1 MHWANKGKRNNP
13 THNSSVTKWHQ
24 SIFILLLLFC
34 CVFYCCSASS
44 CCSRKNSKIFAES
57 SGNAKVA
64 YRVSWNLF
72 FTCRGMPPARAICIL
87 GTQNTKTTKSWQH
100 LTYNFPADRTT
111 SYLTPFPLRPCAP
124 SALVVCCVFGMFHWQ
139 ARLKYAAKSR
149 AAPKTRSRWIQAEA
163 VCLRGA
169 ERGCATGA
177 AAPTPQF
184 CGSVY
189 CSLDKKK
196 NANAR
201 GRHP

>member
-1 MHWANKGKRNNP
+1 MAP
-13 THNSSVTKWHQ
+13 IDFYFTS
-24 SIFILLLLFC
+24 FILLCLLLLFC
-34 CVFYCCSASS
+34 FFFLF
-44 CCSRKNSKIFAES
+44 SRKNSKIFAES

-64 YRVSWNLF
+64 HRVSWNLF
-72 FTCRGMPPARAICIL
+72 FSCRGMPPARAICIL

-111 SYLTPFPLRPCAP
+111 YYLTPSSP

-163 VCLRGA
+163 VCLKGA
-169 ERGCATGA
+169 EREVSATGA

-196 NANAR
+196 CQR
-201 GRHP
+201 

>member
-1 MHWANKGKRNNP
+1 MRWFQLQMHKKRRNNNNRNHFYSAQFQRTFNQMKRGVTERGEGGGTRRLHWANKGKRNNP

-64 YRVSWNLF
+64 HRVSWKLF

-111 SYLTPFPLRPCAP
+111 YYLTPFPLRPP
-124 SALVVCCVFGMFHWQ
+124 RPLH
-139 ARLKYAAKSR
+139 L
-149 AAPKTRSRWIQAEA
+149 
-163 VCLRGA
+163 
-169 ERGCATGA
+169 
-177 AAPTPQF
+177 
-184 CGSVY
+184 
-189 CSLDKKK
+189 
-196 NANAR
+196 
-201 GRHP
+201 